1 MAAAYLICLGKPSA
15 GLAGAPMAPT
25 VAAMTARL
33 YIVRHGNTFDKGDI
47 ITRVGG
53 RTDLPLSVSGRAQA
67 EALARHLAGVPFVTA
82 RSGPLK
88 RTRETASAILAA
100 QAQPPE
106 LVTEL
111 FLREIDYGPDENRP
125 EDDVIARIGKPAL
138 DAWERDFIPPP
149 GWRVDPAAI
158 TGNWQEMFHDLREE
172 QGAHLVV
179 TSNGI
184 ARFALAAAGVRRD
197 DAKLPTG
204 GYGVI
209 ELGPDPVVGDWGLR
223 PPVAP

>member
-1 MAAAYLICLGKPSA
+1 
-15 GLAGAPMAPT
+15 
-25 VAAMTARL
+25 MTATL

-47 ITRVGG
+47 VTRVGG
-53 RTDLPLSVSGRAQA
+53 RTDLPLSTSGQAQA
-67 EALARHLAGVPFVTA
+67 QKLAAHFVTVTFATA

-88 RTRETASAILAA
+88 RTRETANAILTARSDA
-100 QAQPPE
+100 PE
-106 LVTEL
+106 LITDL

-125 EDDVIARIGKPAL
+125 EEDVIARIGKPAL
-138 DAWERDFIPPP
+138 DAWERDSIPPH

-158 TGNWQEMFHDLREE
+158 IGNWQELFSDLAEE
-172 QGAHLVV
+172 GGAHLIV

-184 ARFALAAAGVRRD
+184 ARFALAAANAHRP

-204 GYGVI
+204 GYGIIRLSPEPTVI
-209 ELGPDPVVGDWGLR
+209 DWNLR

>member
-1 MAAAYLICLGKPSA
+1 
-15 GLAGAPMAPT
+15 
-25 VAAMTARL
+25 MTARL

-47 ITRVGG
+47 VTRVGG
-53 RTDLPLSVSGRAQA
+53 RTDLPLSTSGAAQA
-67 EALARHLAGVPFVTA
+67 EALARHFAATPFATA

-88 RTRETASAILAA
+88 RTRETARAILTA
-100 QAQPPE
+100 QANAPE
-106 LVTEL
+106 LTTDL

-125 EDDVIARIGKPAL
+125 EEDVIARIGKPAL
-138 DAWERDFIPPP
+138 DAWERDSIPPP

-158 TGNWQEMFHDLREE
+158 IGNWQELFSDLADEE
-172 QGAHLVV
+172 GDHLIV

-184 ARFALAAAGVRRD
+184 ARFALAASNAHRP

-209 ELGPDPVVGDWGLR
+209 ELTPNPVVLHWNLR

>member
-1 MAAAYLICLGKPSA
+1 
-15 GLAGAPMAPT
+15 
-25 VAAMTARL
+25 MTAIL
-33 YIVRHGNTFDKGDI
+33 YIVRHGNTFDKGDVV
-47 ITRVGG
+47 TRVGG
-53 RTDLPLSVSGRAQA
+53 RTDLPLSTSGKAQA
-67 EALARHLAGVPFVTA
+67 RNLADHFSTARLTTA

-100 QAQPPE
+100 QSNPPE
-106 LVTEL
+106 LITDL

-125 EDDVIARIGKPAL
+125 EEDVIARIGKPAL
-138 DAWERDFIPPP
+138 EAWERDSIPPT

-158 TGNWQEMFHDLREE
+158 IGNWQELFSDLAD
-172 QGAHLVV
+172 QPGAHLIV

-184 ARFALAAAGVRRD
+184 ARFALAAANAHRP

-204 GYGVI
+204 GYGI
-209 ELGPDPVVGDWGLR
+209 IDLSPDPTVIDWNLR

>member
-1 MAAAYLICLGKPSA
+1 
-15 GLAGAPMAPT
+15 
-25 VAAMTARL
+25 MTARL
-33 YIVRHGNTFDKGDI
+33 FIVRHGNTFDKGDVV
-47 ITRVGG
+47 TRVGG
-53 RTDLPLSVSGRAQA
+53 RTDLPLSASGRAQA
-67 EALARHLAGVPFVTA
+67 EALARHFMTIPFVTA
-82 RSGPLK
+82 LTGPLK

-100 QAQPPE
+100 QSAPADLE
-106 LVTEL
+106 TKL

-125 EDDVIARIGKPAL
+125 EEEVVARIGKSAL
-138 DAWERDFIPPP
+138 DAWERDFVPPP

-158 TGNWQEMFHDLREE
+158 TGNWQEMFHDLRDE
-172 QGAHLVV
+172 QGAHLIV

-204 GYGVI
+204 GYGII
-209 ELGPDPVVGDWGLR
+209 ELNPDPVVVDWGVR

>member
-1 MAAAYLICLGKPSA
+1 
-15 GLAGAPMAPT
+15 
-25 VAAMTARL
+25 MTTHL
-33 YIVRHGNTFDKGDI
+33 YIVRHGNTFDKGDVV
-47 ITRVGG
+47 TRVGG
-53 RTDLPLSVSGRAQA
+53 RTDLPLSASGRAQA
-67 EALARHLAGVPFVTA
+67 EALARHFMTIPFVTA
-82 RSGPLK
+82 LTGPLK

-100 QAQPPE
+100 QSAPAE
-106 LVTEL
+106 LTTEL

-125 EDDVIARIGKPAL
+125 EAEVVARIGKSAL
-138 DAWERDFIPPP
+138 DAWERDFVPPP

-158 TGNWQEMFHDLREE
+158 TGNWQEMFHDLRDEP
-172 QGAHLVV
+172 GAHLIV

-204 GYGVI
+204 GYGII
-209 ELGPDPVVGDWGLR
+209 ELTPDPVVVDWGVR

>member
-1 MAAAYLICLGKPSA
+1 
-15 GLAGAPMAPT
+15 
-25 VAAMTARL
+25 MTARL
-33 YIVRHGNTFDKGDI
+33 HIVRHGNTFDKGDI
-47 ITRVGG
+47 VTRVGG
-53 RTDLPLSVSGRAQA
+53 RTDLPLSISGTAQA
-67 EALARHLAGVPFVTA
+67 EALARHFATTSFTTA

-88 RTRETASAILAA
+88 RTRETARAILAA
-100 QAQPPE
+100 QPNAPE
-106 LVTEL
+106 LTTDL

-125 EDDVIARIGKPAL
+125 EEDVIARIGKPAL
-138 DAWERDFIPPP
+138 DAWERDSIPPP

-158 TGNWQEMFHDLREE
+158 IGNWQELFSDLAEE
-172 QGAHLVV
+172 EGDHLIV

-184 ARFALAAAGVRRD
+184 ARFALAAANAHRP

-209 ELGPDPVVGDWGLR
+209 ELTPEPVVLHWNLR